1 MKKEPTTKTQ
11 PRQTAK
17 TDQHEQSQQTD
28 QSLSHDVATSRHASR
43 YLIIGITLAIFNF
56 GFYTILAN
64 LIFKNSNLLWLSS
77 LISTLV
83 STILAYILHS
93 KITWKERQ
101 PTKTGVLNFFIWN
114 ALLAVVF
121 SPSLTWF
128 FGLFTPLYE
137 FALQISEILHLPFNF
152 DFIES
157 TGVFILVNIVTMILN
172 YFFYDRLVFNQKKDK
187 KKDAKENKIHEPKN

>member
-93 KITWKERQ
+93 KITWKER
-101 PTKTGVLNFFIWN
+101 PLTKTAIYKFFIWN
-114 ALLAVVF
+114 LAAAFFIGPFFTQLFSLITPFYDLIFNISQSLNFPFTFDLVQSTGAFILTAVV
-121 SPSLTWF
+121 T
-128 FGLFTPLYE
+128 T
-137 FALQISEILHLPFNF
+137 
-152 DFIES
+152 
-157 TGVFILVNIVTMILN
+157 ILN
-172 YFFYDRLVFNQKKDK
+172 FFFYDSFVFGK
-187 KKDAKENKIHEPKN
+187 KKSMVK